1 MCQTCALACGPARLS
16 RAKPNRHANAPEG
29 QFRSLRT
36 QQRAYAFTRAAGIS
50 VSQATV
56 LSSPAFASNELVSV
70 PPLSTTVA

>member
-1 MCQTCALACGPARLS
+1 MCQTCAWPAAPVKLS
-16 RAKPNRHANAPEG
+16 RNRINMPMRLRANSAPSG
-29 QFRSLRT
+29 LNSVPT
-36 QQRAYAFTRAAGIS
+36 PSTRAAEIS